1 MNKPKIIYDVLT
13 KLEPYSKNASK
24 NPHPIECW
32 KIALG
37 VENDKYVDTLKL
49 RVHLANSVYEIADTL
64 EADNSDF
71 NDRTW
76 KNDLVSLLTS
86 QNYDSNTFIAQL
98 QKVYPYTRNMIA
110 LQIRTW
116 DLIRGKSKILDESEL
131 QKIKQN
137 TNELIECFINNEDI
151 DDQARAFSIKQ
162 LRKILEVIDYY
173 QIYGNEGIIEI
184 IEESIGHTFINK
196 SYQDFMKSENSDNW
210 RKYLSDLS
218 TIVATAGGMLAIATT
233 LQKFIS

>member
-13 KLEPYSKNASK
+13 KLEPYLKNANK

-37 VENDKYVDTLKL
+37 IESDKYADLLKL
-49 RVHLANSVYEIADTL
+49 RVQLANSVYEIADML

-86 QNYDSNTFIAQL
+86 QNYDANAFINQL
-98 QKVYPYTRNMIA
+98 QKVYPHTRNMIA

-116 DLIRGKSKILDESEL
+116 ELIKGKSKILDENDL

-137 TNELIECFINNEDI
+137 THELIDNFIKNEDL
-151 DDQARAFSIKQ
+151 DPKARAFSIKQ
-162 LRKILEVIDYY
+162 LRKILEIIEYY
-173 QIYGNEGIIEI
+173 QIYGNEEFFEI
-184 IEESIGHTFINK
+184 IEESIGHTFVNK
-196 SYQDFMKSENSDNW
+196 NYLDFMKSKKSESW
-210 RKYLSDLS
+210 REYLGNLS
-218 TIVATAGGMLAIATT
+218 LIVATSESVVSIGTT
-233 LQKFIS
+233 LKNLIP